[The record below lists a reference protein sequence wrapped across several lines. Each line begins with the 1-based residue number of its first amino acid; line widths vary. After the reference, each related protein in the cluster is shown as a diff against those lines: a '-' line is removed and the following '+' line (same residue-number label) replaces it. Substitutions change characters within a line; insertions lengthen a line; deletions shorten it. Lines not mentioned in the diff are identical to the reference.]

1 MTSRTFIPTQTL
13 RKKSWRACDHEIT
26 ASEIFAMTGGVRIL
40 GIDPGSQVTGFGL
53 IDVDGTR
60 YSYLASGCIR
70 TPSGD
75 FAGRLREIYHQ
86 VGELTL
92 KHQPQEVAIESVF
105 MSKNA
110 ATALKLGQARAAAMC
125 ATFVLDLPIFEYA
138 PRQIKQSVVGT
149 GKAEKVQVEHM
160 VRVLLKLKGPLQSDA
175 ADALAV
181 ALCHANI
188 RDSAIHRAAAQVHA

>member
-1 MTSRTFIPTQTL
+1 MS
-13 RKKSWRACDHEIT
+13 
-26 ASEIFAMTGGVRIL
+26 GGIRIL

-53 IDVDGTR
+53 IVADGTR
-60 YSYLASGCIR
+60 YSYVASGCIR

-75 FAGRLREIYHQ
+75 FAGRLREIFKQ
-86 VGELTL
+86 VGEVSR
-92 KHQPQEVAIESVF
+92 KHQPQEVAIEGVF
-105 MSKNA
+105 LSKNA

-125 ATFVLDLPIFEYA
+125 ATFALDLPIFEYA

-160 VRVLLKLKGPLQSDA
+160 VRVLLKLKGPIQSDA

-181 ALCHANI
+181 ALCHASI
-188 RDSAIHRAAAQVHA
+188 RDSAIHRAAEQVQA

>member
-1 MTSRTFIPTQTL
+1 
-13 RKKSWRACDHEIT
+13 
-26 ASEIFAMTGGVRIL
+26 
-40 GIDPGSQVTGFGL
+40 
-53 IDVDGTR
+53 
-60 YSYLASGCIR
+60 
-70 TPSGD
+70 
-75 FAGRLREIYHQ
+75 
-86 VGELTL
+86 
-92 KHQPQEVAIESVF
+92 
-105 MSKNA
+105 
-110 ATALKLGQARAAAMC
+110 MC

>member
-1 MTSRTFIPTQTL
+1 MCKTCIPMRKF
-13 RKKSWRACDHEIT
+13 RKKFWPVYEHESAANNERAM
-26 ASEIFAMTGGVRIL
+26 SNSVRIL

-53 IDVDGTR
+53 IVAEGTK

-75 FAGRLREIYHQ
+75 FAGRLREIYQQ
-86 VGELTL
+86 VGKFSRE
-92 KHQPQEVAIESVF
+92 HQPHEVAIEGVF
-105 MSKNA
+105 VSRNV

-125 ATFVLDLPIFEYA
+125 ATFALDLPVFEYA

-160 VRVLLKLKGPLQSDA
+160 VRALLKLKGQIQSDA

-181 ALCHANI
+181 ALCHASLRN
-188 RDSAIHRAAAQVHA
+188 SAVLLAASQGQA